1 MCFLHNHC
9 FTKFAVYSMVVTRNL
24 NTWKFLIEHSLVWS
38 FCLMSTILILFID
51 NLPPP
56 TRTVVKALLF
66 PASQVY
72 RPVSSLWT
80 FFRIRIDPVRMF
92 NPLFTIIEPSL
103 YQWMARSWL
112 FGFTTQFMLIFLL
125 MSLT

>member
-1 MCFLHNHC
+1 MFFAYTFVSQSLLYTQWWLHGMWIPE
-9 FTKFAVYSMVVTRNL
+9 SSL
-24 NTWKFLIEHSLVWS
+24 LEHSLVWL

-56 TRTVVKALLF
+56 TRTVAKALLF

-72 RPVSSLWT
+72 IPVSSLWT

-92 NPLFTIIEPSL
+92 NPLFTIIEASL